1 MDNIRKKEPSEE
13 LRQPRRNISRSSIM
27 AIIIITALL
36 TSLSVIV
43 LTDSTTPKEKP
54 IDVFGQSDDSV
65 DAAPAQV
72 YISDNNSDTNDGGG
86 GAAAVS
92 TTVNNNDEENETDW
106 DDIEYL
112 RDANNNTMVNYKN
125 LYDLNIGKV
134 YNPNFVDN
142 ADWFLDSSNYE
153 DHVDYY
159 LIPYNYNWYFYS
171 DISAPWYGC
180 EAQSKAMLVTAKK
193 YNETGD
199 SKYLEFSKKV
209 FSGLNSHVLNQDGWL
224 LGVAAENNNAKILN
238 SQLFCVANVMTYYE
252 YTGDERALTLFKKGV
267 DVLEKNIDDLSVD
280 CGTYYSLSKDKSKD
294 KIVSHQKH
302 PEYIKMLERLYLMTK
317 SNTLKNTLDKWQHS
331 YLSHSI
337 DNKNKK
343 RGSRC

>member
-1 MDNIRKKEPSEE
+1 MVT
-13 LRQPRRNISRSSIM
+13 
-27 AIIIITALL
+27 IIKTALL
-36 TSLSVIV
+36 ALLSLI
-43 LTDSTTPKEKP
+43 LLAHSTTGVVKP
-54 IDVFGQSDDSV
+54 VDVFAEADDAF
-65 DAAPAQV
+65 DAAPAHV
-72 YISDNNSDTNDGGG
+72 YISDDNSDNKDGGG
-86 GAAAVS
+86 GAVAHS
-92 TTVNNNDEENETDW
+92 TTVNNKNEEEETDW

-112 RDANNNTMVNYKN
+112 RDANNNTMVDYKN

-209 FSGLNSHVLNQDGWL
+209 FNGLNSPVLNQDGWL
-224 LGVAAENNNAKILN
+224 LGVVAENNNATILN
-238 SQLFCVANVMTYYE
+238 SQLFCVANLMTYYE

-267 DVLEKNIDDLSVD
+267 DVLEKNINDLSVD
-280 CGTYYSLSKDKSKD
+280 CGTYYSLSKDN
-294 KIVSHQKH
+294 IVSHQLH
-302 PEYIKMLERLYLMTK
+302 PEYMKMLERLYLMTG
-317 SNTLKNTLDKWQHS
+317 SNTLKNTLDKWQHD
-331 YLSHSI
+331 YLFPCYS
-337 DNKNKK
+337 
-343 RGSRC
+343 